1 MSSCLSSLYPI
12 GDNWV
17 GKTVGGTPKEF
28 KSMQVY
34 LDYNKATGCPDVSGQ
49 RNSTAIADAMKV
61 PPTPFAY
68 FKEFKPENPY
78 QQALYSAMSP
88 IWVGRSSDSAKVYH

>member
-1 MSSCLSSLYPI
+1 
-12 GDNWV
+12 
-17 GKTVGGTPKEF
+17 VGGTPKEF

-34 LDYNKATGCPDVSGQ
+34 LDYNKATGCPDVSGR

-68 FKEFKPENPY
+68 FKEFRPENPY

-88 IWVGRSSDSAKVYH
+88 IWVGRSSDAAKVYH

>member
-1 MSSCLSSLYPI
+1 MSSCLASLYPI

-68 FKEFKPENPY
+68 FKEFKPENPH

>member
-1 MSSCLSSLYPI
+1 MSSCLASLYPI

-17 GKTVGGTPKEF
+17 GRTVDGTPKEF

-49 RNSTAIADAMKV
+49 RNSTAIVDAMKV